1 MDSGVKLSE
10 NCPVDVGEVSS
21 RRKKQRRVGGV
32 GTEPS
37 TDGTEPSTDG
47 TELHVLEKQCA
58 EYKATERGTLKHN
71 RFTVHAG
78 TAVGEVAE
86 IVTKNHE
93 KKGKRRK
100 YGSIETVQ

>member
-10 NCPVDVGEVSS
+10 NCPIDVGEVSS

-37 TDGTEPSTDG
+37 TDGTE
-47 TELHVLEKQCA
+47 LHILEKRCA